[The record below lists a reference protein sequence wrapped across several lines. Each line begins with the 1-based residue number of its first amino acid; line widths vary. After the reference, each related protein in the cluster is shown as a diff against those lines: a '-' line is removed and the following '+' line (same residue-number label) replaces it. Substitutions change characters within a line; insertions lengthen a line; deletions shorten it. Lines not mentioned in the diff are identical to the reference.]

1 VLARLA
7 AVLFICLLL
16 PGCATLAGFTIG
28 AVVTAAGL
36 GAIGGASKFATER
49 LIRKNWTHHVAWKR
63 CRHLRGDPQRLEL
76 CVRKYI
82 DLKREFG

>member
-7 AVLFICLLL
+7 AVLLICLLL

-49 LIRKNWTHHVAWKR
+49 LIRKNWTRHIAWKR
-63 CRHLRGDPQRLEL
+63 CRHIHDPWRLEL

>member
-1 VLARLA
+1 
-7 AVLFICLLL
+7 LLL

-36 GAIGGASKFATER
+36 GAIGGASKFAAER
-49 LIRKNWTHHVAWKR
+49 LIGKGWKRHIAYKR
-63 CRHLRGDPQRLEL
+63 CRHLSDPQRLEL